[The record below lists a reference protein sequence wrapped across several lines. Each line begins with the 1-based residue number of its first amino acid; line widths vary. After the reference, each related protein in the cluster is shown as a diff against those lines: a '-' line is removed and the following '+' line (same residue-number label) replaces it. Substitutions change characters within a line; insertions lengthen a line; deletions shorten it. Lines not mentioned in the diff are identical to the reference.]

1 MSAVKKSHKL
11 PRMEVPTVCE
21 WCADDS
27 GRVQRLH
34 GEMLCGSCR
43 HISRTKLVK
52 LRQGDSFRAAIYQ
65 RMEQLARNLG
75 CQYRTAI
82 ENPEAGLEL
91 EHALSTIAQF
101 ACGQDLF
108 YGLASFLHH
117 HFDPVQQQE
126 LIKLLF
132 RIIRICEA
140 RRRQRKAAWA

>member
-52 LRQGDSFRAAIYQ
+52 LRQGDSFLPLSGVGEQ
-65 RMEQLARNLG
+65 RNRK
-75 CQYRTAI
+75 
-82 ENPEAGLEL
+82 
-91 EHALSTIAQF
+91 
-101 ACGQDLF
+101 
-108 YGLASFLHH
+108 
-117 HFDPVQQQE
+117 PV
-126 LIKLLF
+126 
-132 RIIRICEA
+132 
-140 RRRQRKAAWA
+140 